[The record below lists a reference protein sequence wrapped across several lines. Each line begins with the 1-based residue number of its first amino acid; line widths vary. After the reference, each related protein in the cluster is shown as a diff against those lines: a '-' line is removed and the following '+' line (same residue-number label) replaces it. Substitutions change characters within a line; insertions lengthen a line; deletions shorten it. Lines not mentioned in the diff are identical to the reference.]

1 MGETTPDAVD
11 VREAA
16 RADTVPPPPTLAVT
30 LLVPTPGEE
39 EGVERTVKVGV
50 YVEKGALAEGEG
62 VSVPPPT
69 PLLLLEEGEG
79 LGEVEGK
86 EELLTLPPP
95 TGVPDKSVERVAREE
110 ALNDG
115 ELVSD
120 TLGEAEPPPLPPPP
134 PKVGDPEEDGD
145 VLLLA
150 ERLGDKEVDGEALPL
165 AERVGDREDDT
176 DILPLREKLG
186 DREVDTDALPLR
198 ERLGDLEEEGEVFA
212 LGEPLK
218 APDAVRELDDER
230 EEEGEDVL
238 EMLCF
243 PDLVMLRLEE
253 KEDPPVLL

>member
-16 RADTVPPPPTLAVT
+16 RADTVPPPPTLAVA
-30 LLVPTPGEE
+30 LLVPMPGEE
-39 EGVERTVKVGV
+39 EGVEKTVKVGV

-62 VSVPPPT
+62 VSVPPP
-69 PLLLLEEGEG
+69 PPMLLLEEGEG
-79 LGEVEGK
+79 LREVEGK

-95 TGVPDKSVERVAREE
+95 TGVPEKFVERVARED
-110 ALNDG
+110 ALKYE

-120 TLGEAEPPPLPPPP
+120 TLGEAEPPPIE
-134 PKVGDPEEDGD
+134 GDPEEDGD

-165 AERVGDREDDT
+165 AERVGDKEDDT
-176 DILPLREKLG
+176 DVLLLRERLG

-218 APDAVRELDDER
+218 GPDAVRELDDER

-238 EMLCF
+238 EILCF
-243 PDLVMLRLEE
+243 PDLVMLRLDE